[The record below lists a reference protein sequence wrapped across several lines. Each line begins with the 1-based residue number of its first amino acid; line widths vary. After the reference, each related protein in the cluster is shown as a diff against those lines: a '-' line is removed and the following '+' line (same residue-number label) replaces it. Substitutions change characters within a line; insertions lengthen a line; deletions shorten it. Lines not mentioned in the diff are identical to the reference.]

1 MQGYDANLRSAHP
14 EPMKKV
20 AVLGTGKMGG
30 AIARRLHAAGFDISV
45 WDRTKSKAEAL
56 QVGPVVA
63 SPAEAARNADVLIT
77 MVTGPQA
84 LRDVYFG
91 PSGVFTAG
99 GNSTIV
105 DMSTVGPAA
114 ARELADAAELHG
126 PKLVEAPVIGSIPA
140 VNSGTLLI
148 LAGAA
153 LIEDLD
159 RVRPVLQQLGEV
171 HYVGDVGSAATL
183 KLVANSFLGIVSAGA
198 AELMA
203 AGTAQG
209 LEPEQVFTVL
219 SRVAPGLKVR
229 EAGFVRNIH
238 EPAMFAVRD
247 ILKDLDLG
255 LALYQRASGARS
267 KVPLTAIT
275 RELFAPVASRAADL
289 DISAIVTAYSAD
301 RLPRQSVEER
311 PS

>member
-1 MQGYDANLRSAHP
+1 MFRIAWYRIVSS
-14 EPMKKV
+14 MKKV

-30 AIARRLHAAGFDISV
+30 AIARRLKSGGFDVSV
-45 WDRTKSKAEAL
+45 WDRTRSRAEAL
-56 QVGPVVA
+56 QVGPVVD
-63 SPAEAARNADVLIT
+63 SPADAARQADVVVS

-91 PSGVFTAG
+91 SSGVFAAATD
-99 GNSTIV
+99 STIV

-126 PKLVEAPVIGSIPA
+126 AKLVEAPVIGSIPA

-153 LIEDLD
+153 LVEDLEAI
-159 RVRPVLQQLGEV
+159 RPVLQQLGDV
-171 HYVGDVGSAATL
+171 QYVGDVASAATL
-183 KLVANSFLGIVSAGA
+183 KLVANSFLGIVSAAA

-209 LEPEQVFTVL
+209 VEPELVFSIL
-219 SRVAPGLKVR
+219 SRIAPGLKVR

-238 EPAMFAVRD
+238 EPTMFAVRD

-255 LALYQRASGARS
+255 LALYQRAPGVRS
-267 KVPLTAIT
+267 RVPLTAMT
-275 RELFAPVASRAADL
+275 RELFAGVASRVPDQ
-289 DISAIVTAYSAD
+289 DISAITTAYSTD
-301 RLPRQSVEER
+301 LLPRRQVEELA
-311 PS
+311 S